1 MVQDAHAI
9 SICDL
14 LSRCWRAVVLEI
26 LMIGTLINV
35 ITIVVG
41 SAIGVA
47 VGAKIPTRT
56 RTLITDA
63 LGLITF
69 ISGASACAALWNSS
83 YVQAVGGG
91 KPILI
96 TLGGLLL
103 GGVLGSLL
111 RLEDRLERAGN
122 KLREKF
128 AREEDSNFITGF
140 VSASLIFVIGP
151 MAILGSISDGLGNG
165 NELLILKS
173 IMDGFAAIAFAAAL
187 GWGVAASA
195 ISVLIYQG
203 AWSAI
208 GALMGKILA
217 DYQIDAITGVG
228 GLLLIGIGLRLL
240 NIKSIAIG
248 DMLPA
253 ILMTPV
259 LATVVASLS

>member
-1 MVQDAHAI
+1 MEV
-9 SICDL
+9 
-14 LSRCWRAVVLEI
+14 
-26 LMIGTLINV
+26 LMIGTVVNV
-35 ITIVVG
+35 LTILLG
-41 SAIGVA
+41 SAVGVA
-47 VGAKIPTRT
+47 VGAKIPSRT

-69 ISGASACAALWNSS
+69 VSGASACVALWNSS
-83 YVQAVGGG
+83 YIDAVGGG

-96 TLGGLLL
+96 TLGGLLI

-111 RLEDRLERAGN
+111 TIEDRLERGGD
-122 KLREKF
+122 KLKERF
-128 AREEDSNFITGF
+128 AQKGDSNFVTGF

-195 ISVLIYQG
+195 ISVLVYQG
-203 AWSAI
+203 AWSAV
-208 GALMGKILA
+208 GALLGTVLA

-240 NIKSIAIG
+240 AIKTIAIG

-253 ILMTPV
+253 LLVTPA
-259 LATVVASLS
+259 LATLVAFLN

>member
-1 MVQDAHAI
+1 
-9 SICDL
+9 
-14 LSRCWRAVVLEI
+14 
-26 LMIGTLINV
+26 MIGTLVNV

>member
-1 MVQDAHAI
+1 
-9 SICDL
+9 
-14 LSRCWRAVVLEI
+14 
-26 LMIGTLINV
+26 MIGTLINV

-208 GALMGKILA
+208 GVLMGKILA
-217 DYQIDAITGVG
+217 HYQIDAITGVG

>member
-1 MVQDAHAI
+1 LE
-9 SICDL
+9 L
-14 LSRCWRAVVLEI
+14 LV
-26 LMIGTLINV
+26 IGTIVNV
-35 ITIVVG
+35 ITILVG

-47 VGAKIPTRT
+47 VGAKIPNRT

-63 LGLITF
+63 LGLVTF
-69 ISGASACAALWNSS
+69 ISGASACVALWNSS
-83 YVQAVGGG
+83 YVNAVGGG

-111 RLEDRLERAGN
+111 TLEDRLERGGN
-122 KLREKF
+122 KLRKRF
-128 AREEDSNFITGF
+128 ARDEDSNFVTGF

-208 GALMGKILA
+208 GALLGKILS
-217 DYQIDAITGVG
+217 DYQIDALTGVG

-240 NIKSIAIG
+240 NIKNIAIG

-253 ILMTPV
+253 LVVTPV
-259 LATVVASLS
+259 LATLVALIN

>member
-1 MVQDAHAI
+1 
-9 SICDL
+9 
-14 LSRCWRAVVLEI
+14 
-26 LMIGTLINV
+26 MIGTIVNV
-35 ITIVVG
+35 ITILVG

-47 VGAKIPTRT
+47 VGAKIPNRT

-63 LGLITF
+63 LGLVTF
-69 ISGASACAALWNSS
+69 ISGASACVALWNSS
-83 YVQAVGGG
+83 YVNAVGGG

-111 RLEDRLERAGN
+111 TLEDRLERGGN
-122 KLREKF
+122 KLRKRF
-128 AREEDSNFITGF
+128 ARDEDSNFVTGF

-208 GALMGKILA
+208 GALLGKILS
-217 DYQIDAITGVG
+217 DYQIDALTGVG

-240 NIKSIAIG
+240 NIKNIAIG

-253 ILMTPV
+253 ILVTPA
-259 LATVVASLS
+259 LATLVAFLN

>member
-1 MVQDAHAI
+1 
-9 SICDL
+9 
-14 LSRCWRAVVLEI
+14 
-26 LMIGTLINV
+26 MIGTLVNV

-111 RLEDRLERAGN
+111 SLEDRLERAGN

-128 AREEDSNFITGF
+128 AREEDSDFITGF

-208 GALMGKILA
+208 GALMGTILD

-240 NIKSIAIG
+240 NIKNIAIG

-253 ILMTPV
+253 IFVTPV
-259 LATVVASLS
+259 LATVVAALS

>member
-1 MVQDAHAI
+1 V
-9 SICDL
+9 
-14 LSRCWRAVVLEI
+14 
-26 LMIGTLINV
+26 IGTIVNV
-35 ITIVVG
+35 ITILVG

-47 VGAKIPTRT
+47 VGAKIPNRT

-63 LGLITF
+63 LGLVTF
-69 ISGASACAALWNSS
+69 ISGASACVALWNSS
-83 YVQAVGGG
+83 YVNAVGGG

-96 TLGGLLL
+96 TLGGLLI

-111 RLEDRLERAGN
+111 TLEDRLERGGD
-122 KLREKF
+122 KLRKKF
-128 AREEDSNFITGF
+128 ARDEDSNFVTGF

-208 GALMGKILA
+208 GAILGKILS
-217 DYQIDAITGVG
+217 DYQIDALTGVG

-240 NIKSIAIG
+240 NIKNIAIG

-253 ILMTPV
+253 LVVTPV
-259 LATVVASLS
+259 LATLVALIN

>member
-1 MVQDAHAI
+1 
-9 SICDL
+9 
-14 LSRCWRAVVLEI
+14 
-26 LMIGTLINV
+26 MIGTIVNA
-35 ITIVVG
+35 ITILVG

-47 VGAKIPTRT
+47 VGARIPHRT

-63 LGLITF
+63 LGLVTF
-69 ISGASACAALWNSS
+69 ISGASACVALWNSS
-83 YVQAVGGG
+83 YVNAVGGG

-111 RLEDRLERAGN
+111 TLEDRLERGGN
-122 KLREKF
+122 KLRKRF
-128 AREEDSNFITGF
+128 ARDEDSNFVTGF

-208 GALMGKILA
+208 GALLGKVLS

-240 NIKSIAIG
+240 NIKNIAIG

-253 ILMTPV
+253 ILVTPA
-259 LATVVASLS
+259 LATFVAFLN

>member
-1 MVQDAHAI
+1 
-9 SICDL
+9 
-14 LSRCWRAVVLEI
+14 
-26 LMIGTLINV
+26 MIGTIVNV
-35 ITIVVG
+35 ITILVG

-47 VGAKIPTRT
+47 VGAKIPNRT
-56 RTLITDA
+56 RILITDA
-63 LGLITF
+63 LGLVTF
-69 ISGASACAALWNSS
+69 ISGASACVALWNSS
-83 YVQAVGGG
+83 YVNAVGGG

-111 RLEDRLERAGN
+111 TLEDRLERGGN
-122 KLREKF
+122 KLRKRF
-128 AREEDSNFITGF
+128 ARDEDSNFVTGF

-208 GALMGKILA
+208 GALMGKILS

-240 NIKSIAIG
+240 NIKNIAIG

-253 ILMTPV
+253 ILVTPA
-259 LATVVASLS
+259 LATLVAFLN

>member
-1 MVQDAHAI
+1 
-9 SICDL
+9 
-14 LSRCWRAVVLEI
+14 
-26 LMIGTLINV
+26 MIGTLVNV

-128 AREEDSNFITGF
+128 DREEDSNFITGF

>member
-1 MVQDAHAI
+1 
-9 SICDL
+9 
-14 LSRCWRAVVLEI
+14 
-26 LMIGTLINV
+26 MIGTIVNV
-35 ITIVVG
+35 ITILVG

-47 VGAKIPTRT
+47 VGAKIPNRT

-63 LGLITF
+63 LGLVTF
-69 ISGASACAALWNSS
+69 ISGASACVALWNSS
-83 YVQAVGGG
+83 YVNAVGGG

-111 RLEDRLERAGN
+111 TLEDRLERGGN
-122 KLREKF
+122 KLRKKF
-128 AREEDSNFITGF
+128 ARDEDSNFVTGF

-208 GALMGKILA
+208 GALLGKILS
-217 DYQIDAITGVG
+217 DYQIDALTGVG

-240 NIKSIAIG
+240 NIKNIAIG

-253 ILMTPV
+253 LVVTPV
-259 LATVVASLS
+259 LATLVALIN

>member
-1 MVQDAHAI
+1 
-9 SICDL
+9 
-14 LSRCWRAVVLEI
+14 
-26 LMIGTLINV
+26 MIGTLINV

-253 ILMTPV
+253 ILITPV

>member
-1 MVQDAHAI
+1 
-9 SICDL
+9 
-14 LSRCWRAVVLEI
+14 
-26 LMIGTLINV
+26 MIGTIVNV
-35 ITIVVG
+35 ITILVG

-47 VGAKIPTRT
+47 VGAKIPNRT

-63 LGLITF
+63 LGLVTF
-69 ISGASACAALWNSS
+69 ISGASACVALWNSS
-83 YVQAVGGG
+83 YVNAVGGG

-96 TLGGLLL
+96 TLGGLLI

-111 RLEDRLERAGN
+111 TLEDRLERGGN
-122 KLREKF
+122 KLRKKF
-128 AREEDSNFITGF
+128 ARDEDSNFVTGF
-140 VSASLIFVIGP
+140 VFASLIFVIGP

-208 GALMGKILA
+208 GALLGKILS
-217 DYQIDAITGVG
+217 DYQIDALTGVG

-240 NIKSIAIG
+240 NIKNIAIG

-253 ILMTPV
+253 LVVTPV
-259 LATVVASLS
+259 LATLVALIN

>member
-1 MVQDAHAI
+1 V
-9 SICDL
+9 
-14 LSRCWRAVVLEI
+14 
-26 LMIGTLINV
+26 IGTIVNV
-35 ITIVVG
+35 ITILVG

-47 VGAKIPTRT
+47 VGAKIPNRT

-63 LGLITF
+63 LGLVTF
-69 ISGASACAALWNSS
+69 ISGASACVALWNSS
-83 YVQAVGGG
+83 YVNAVGGG

-96 TLGGLLL
+96 TLGGLLI

-111 RLEDRLERAGN
+111 TLEDRLERGGD
-122 KLREKF
+122 KLRKKF
-128 AREEDSNFITGF
+128 ARDEDSNFVTGF

-208 GALMGKILA
+208 GALLGKILS
-217 DYQIDAITGVG
+217 DYQIDALTGVG

-240 NIKSIAIG
+240 NIKNIAIG

-253 ILMTPV
+253 LVVTPV
-259 LATVVASLS
+259 LATLVALIN

>member
-1 MVQDAHAI
+1 
-9 SICDL
+9 
-14 LSRCWRAVVLEI
+14 
-26 LMIGTLINV
+26 MIGTLVNV
-35 ITIVVG
+35 LTILVG
-41 SAIGVA
+41 SAIGV
-47 VGAKIPTRT
+47 GIGQKIPIRT

-63 LGLITF
+63 LGLVTF

-83 YVQAVGGG
+83 YVREVGGG

-96 TLGGLLL
+96 TLGGLLI
-103 GGVLGSLL
+103 GGVLGSVL
-111 RLEDRLERAGN
+111 RLEERLEGAGERL
-122 KLREKF
+122 KKRF
-128 AREEDSNFITGF
+128 ARENDSDFITGF

-203 AWSAI
+203 AWSAV
-208 GALMGKILA
+208 GALLGRILA

-228 GLLLIGIGLRLL
+228 GLLLVGIGLRLL
-240 NIKSIAIG
+240 NLRTIAIG

-253 ILMTPV
+253 LFVAPV
-259 LATVVASLS
+259 LATIVAAIN

>member
-1 MVQDAHAI
+1 
-9 SICDL
+9 
-14 LSRCWRAVVLEI
+14 
-26 LMIGTLINV
+26 MIGTIVNV
-35 ITIVVG
+35 ITILVG

-47 VGAKIPTRT
+47 VGAKIPNRT

-63 LGLITF
+63 LGLVTF
-69 ISGASACAALWNSS
+69 ISGASACVALWNSS
-83 YVQAVGGG
+83 YVNAVGGG

-111 RLEDRLERAGN
+111 TLEDHLERGGN
-122 KLREKF
+122 KLRKRF
-128 AREEDSNFITGF
+128 ARDEDSNFVTGF

-208 GALMGKILA
+208 GALLGKILS

-240 NIKSIAIG
+240 NIKNIAIG

-253 ILMTPV
+253 ILVTPA
-259 LATVVASLS
+259 LATLVAFLN

>member
-1 MVQDAHAI
+1 LE
-9 SICDL
+9 L
-14 LSRCWRAVVLEI
+14 LV
-26 LMIGTLINV
+26 IGTIVNV
-35 ITIVVG
+35 ITILVG

-47 VGAKIPTRT
+47 VGAKIPNRT

-63 LGLITF
+63 LGLVTF
-69 ISGASACAALWNSS
+69 ISGASACVALWNSS
-83 YVQAVGGG
+83 YVNAVGGG

-96 TLGGLLL
+96 TLGGLLI

-111 RLEDRLERAGN
+111 TLEDRLERGGN
-122 KLREKF
+122 KLRKRF
-128 AREEDSNFITGF
+128 ARDEDSNFVTGF

-208 GALMGKILA
+208 GALLGKILS
-217 DYQIDAITGVG
+217 DYQIDALTGVG

-240 NIKSIAIG
+240 NIKNIAIG

-253 ILMTPV
+253 LVVTPV
-259 LATVVASLS
+259 LATLVALIN

>member
-1 MVQDAHAI
+1 
-9 SICDL
+9 
-14 LSRCWRAVVLEI
+14 
-26 LMIGTLINV
+26 MIGTIVNV
-35 ITIVVG
+35 ITILVG

-47 VGAKIPTRT
+47 VGARIPGRT

-63 LGLITF
+63 LGLVTF
-69 ISGASACAALWNSS
+69 ISGASACVALWNST
-83 YVQAVGGG
+83 YLNAVGGG

-103 GGVLGSLL
+103 GGILGSLL
-111 RLEDRLERAGN
+111 TLEDRLERGGN
-122 KLREKF
+122 YLRKRF
-128 AREEDSNFITGF
+128 ARDEDSNFVTGF

-173 IMDGFAAIAFAAAL
+173 ILDGFAAIAFAAAL

-195 ISVLIYQG
+195 ISVFIYQG
-203 AWSAI
+203 AWSAV
-208 GALMGKILA
+208 GALLGKILS

-240 NIKSIAIG
+240 SIKNIAIG

-253 ILMTPV
+253 LLVTPV
-259 LATVVASLS
+259 LATLVASLN

>member
-1 MVQDAHAI
+1 
-9 SICDL
+9 
-14 LSRCWRAVVLEI
+14 
-26 LMIGTLINV
+26 MIGTLVNV
-35 ITIVVG
+35 LTILIG

-47 VGAKIPTRT
+47 VGAKIPNRT

-63 LGLITF
+63 LGLVTF

-83 YVQAVGGG
+83 YIEAVGGG

-96 TLGGLLL
+96 TLGGLLI

-111 RLEDRLERAGN
+111 TIEDRLERAGD
-122 KLREKF
+122 KLRAKF
-128 AREEDSNFITGF
+128 ARQEDSNFITGF

-208 GALMGKILA
+208 GALMGRILA

-240 NIKSIAIG
+240 AIKNIAIG

-253 ILMTPV
+253 IFVTPI
-259 LATVVASLS
+259 LATVVASLV

>member
-1 MVQDAHAI
+1 
-9 SICDL
+9 
-14 LSRCWRAVVLEI
+14 
-26 LMIGTLINV
+26 MIGTLVNV
-35 ITIVVG
+35 LTILAG

-47 VGAKIPTRT
+47 VGAKIPNRT

-63 LGLITF
+63 LGLVTF

-83 YVQAVGGG
+83 YVEAVGGG

-96 TLGGLLL
+96 TLGGLLI

-111 RLEDRLERAGN
+111 TIEDRLERAGD
-122 KLREKF
+122 KLRAKF
-128 AREEDSNFITGF
+128 ARQGDSNFITGF

-208 GALMGKILA
+208 GALMGRILA

-240 NIKSIAIG
+240 AIKNIAIG

-253 ILMTPV
+253 IFVTPI
-259 LATVVASLS
+259 LATVVALLV